1 MDLFNG
7 TICPTCGDA
16 AFIKFDSFEY
26 KQLNEKETL
35 MIYNY
40 HCEKCEMRWAQRALI
55 RNLGTEVKHQS
66 NEPGVKTG
74 RIELDDIRSG
84 QGLKHLNTIIDS
96 NKPLPSGI
104 RKDSLNDCNK

>member
-7 TICPTCGDA
+7 TICPTCGNA
-16 AFIKFDSFEY
+16 SFIKFDSFEY
-26 KQLNEKETL
+26 KQLNERETL

-40 HCEKCEMRWAQRALI
+40 HCEKCEMKWAQKALI
-55 RNLGTEVKHQS
+55 KNLGTEIKCQN
-66 NEPGVKTG
+66 NEPRVKTG
-74 RIELDDIRSG
+74 KLELDDIRSG
-84 QGLKHLNTIIDS
+84 QGLKTTIDS